1 MAIELDWEFVK
12 AQLPAGWRELAV
24 ARGLIHPQPPQLH
37 TKVTDIEQV
46 LRPLLH
52 RIGLESSLQV
62 AVSTAAAAR
71 ETIAA
76 KEGEAAA
83 EAAKLVELSAPA
95 LHYWERKLPGYLAE
109 LLARMLDPAHLSS
122 PERWSGYE
130 VVVVDGTVETCPG
143 ADGTTARVLYALRL
157 SDLTMLGCH
166 ATDEHGTE
174 SMRIFDVHPG
184 QLWMG
189 DRFYANPYDIA
200 WVVEAGADV
209 LVRYKFKALPLY
221 DAKRASFEVM
231 EHVRTINKP
240 GQMAEWPVYVHPS
253 KHAPIQGRLCAVRLP
268 EEDAEKVRQR
278 LRDEE
283 GSKVS
288 QRSLEAAAWLI
299 IFTTAP
305 AVRMATAKV
314 FELYRL
320 RWQSELEI
328 RRDKSLGGMDKLP
341 NFRDDTIATWLYGKL
356 LIQQIA
362 RRTVSP
368 SVAFPPSAVGVA
380 FLPPPGPAPREAP
393 PTHRAHRHRDLARD
407 GPHLRGHPRRPA
419 SGAAARSAQ
428 RHRRLRGAHRPP
440 EREEAAQ
447 ADGALPGPAPARRRP
462 RTARPRALPA
472 RLTPMGHRG
481 HSAWI
486 SGTLIA
492 ARPTGRF
499 EVWRLSFRAGER
511 CRS

>member
-1 MAIELDWEFVK
+1 MAIELDWEFFK

-24 ARGLIHPQPPQLH
+24 ERGLIHPQPPQLH

-71 ETIAA
+71 EVITA

-109 LLARMLDPAHLSS
+109 LLARMLDPEHLFCS
-122 PERWSGYE
+122 ERWSGYE
-130 VVVVDGTVETCPG
+130 VVVVDGTTETCPG

-157 SDLTMLGCH
+157 SDLTMLGHH

-189 DRFYANPYDIA
+189 DRLYANPYDIA
-200 WVVEAGADV
+200 WVFDAGADV
-209 LVRYKFKALPLY
+209 LVRYKFKALPVY
-221 DAKRASFEVM
+221 DAEGVWPFDVM
-231 EHVRTINKP
+231 KHVRRLNKP
-240 GQMAEWPVYVHPS
+240 GQMAEWPVYVRPS
-253 KHAPIQGRLCAVRLP
+253 NHVLIRGRLCAVRLP
-268 EEDAEKVRQR
+268 EDDAEKARQR

-299 IFTTAP
+299 TFTTAP
-305 AVRMATAKV
+305 AERLPTAKV
-314 FELYRL
+314 FDLYRL
-320 RWQSELEI
+320 RWQVELEI

-341 NFRDDTIATWLYGKL
+341 NFREDTVATWLYGKL

-362 RRTVSP
+362 RKIVSP
-368 SVAFPPSAVGVA
+368 SVAFP
-380 FLPPPGPAPREAP
+380 
-393 PTHRAHRHRDLARD
+393 
-407 GPHLRGHPRRPA
+407 
-419 SGAAARSAQ
+419 
-428 RHRRLRGAHRPP
+428 
-440 EREEAAQ
+440 
-447 ADGALPGPAPARRRP
+447 
-462 RTARPRALPA
+462 
-472 RLTPMGHRG
+472 
-481 HSAWI
+481 
-486 SGTLIA
+486 
-492 ARPTGRF
+492 
-499 EVWRLSFRAGER
+499 
-511 CRS
+511 

>member
-24 ARGLIHPQPPQLH
+24 ERGLIHPQPPQLQ

-52 RIGLESSLQV
+52 RIGLEASLQV

-71 ETIAA
+71 EAIAA
-76 KEGEAAA
+76 KEGEEAAK
-83 EAAKLVELSAPA
+83 AAKLVELSAPA
-95 LHYWERKLPGYLAE
+95 LHYWERKLAGYLAE
-109 LLARMLDPAHLSS
+109 LVARMLDPAGLFS

-130 VVVVDGTVETCPG
+130 VVVVDGTTETCPG

-166 ATDEHGTE
+166 TTDKHGTE
-174 SMRIFDVHPG
+174 SMRIFDVHKG

-200 WVVEAGADV
+200 WVVDAGADV

-221 DAKRASFEVM
+221 DADGELFDVM
-231 EHVRTINKP
+231 EHVRQINKP
-240 GQMAEWPVYVHPS
+240 GQMAEWPAYVHPK
-253 KHAPIQGRLCAVRLP
+253 KHAPVQGRLCAVRLP
-268 EEDAEKVRQR
+268 DEEAEKVRAR

-288 QRSLEAAAWLI
+288 AQSLEAAAWLI
-299 IFTTAP
+299 LFTTAP
-305 AVRMATAKV
+305 ADRLPTAKV
-314 FELYRL
+314 IALYRL
-320 RWQSELEI
+320 RWQAELEI
-328 RRDKSLGGMDKLP
+328 RRNKSLGGMDKLP

-362 RRTVSP
+362 RKIASP

-380 FLPPPGPAPREAP
+380 FLSASGPGPREAP
-393 PTHRAHRHRDLARD
+393 PPHRARRQRDVARD
-407 GPHLRGHPRRPA
+407 GPHLRGHPCRPA
-419 SGAAARSAQ
+419 SSAV
-428 RHRRLRGAHRPP
+428 A
-440 EREEAAQ
+440 
-447 ADGALPGPAPARRRP
+447 
-462 RTARPRALPA
+462 
-472 RLTPMGHRG
+472 
-481 HSAWI
+481 
-486 SGTLIA
+486 
-492 ARPTGRF
+492 
-499 EVWRLSFRAGER
+499 
-511 CRS
+511 